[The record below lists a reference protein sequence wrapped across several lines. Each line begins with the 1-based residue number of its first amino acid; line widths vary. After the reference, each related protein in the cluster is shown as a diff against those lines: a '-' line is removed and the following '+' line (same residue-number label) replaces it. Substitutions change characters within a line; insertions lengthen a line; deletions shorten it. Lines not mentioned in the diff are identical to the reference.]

1 MKPARAARTGV
12 GQEDGRGQYYMT
24 QSGPDTIARA
34 AREQS
39 KPTVGRQELDDALE
53 EIRDYVVPNDGE

>member
-1 MKPARAARTGV
+1 
-12 GQEDGRGQYYMT
+12 MT